1 MWCTAFSSGNR
12 QPRLINEVKTLY
24 SSAKIRLN
32 SLNDPISMNRGVM
45 QESIISPILFNI
57 YIPDLVEAL
66 GEIALEILAYAD
78 DMAVICR
85 NEKELTPII

>member
-1 MWCTAFSSGNR
+1 
-12 QPRLINEVKTLY
+12 
-24 SSAKIRLN
+24 
-32 SLNDPISMNRGVM
+32 MNRGVM